1 MKSKEFRLHNE
12 ILGIIG
18 VDHIDGDKLNNLR
31 DNLRPATAQQQAQNT
46 RKRKGCSSRFKGVCF
61 DRGCWRA
68 DITPPG
74 QKQFNL
80 GFFNDEQSAAQAY
93 DEKAK
98 VLFGAFA
105 KLNFPTEQEK

>member
-1 MKSKEFRLHNE
+1 VYLPVVKEIVLKCGVVTVVGDDVFEWASKY
-12 ILGIIG
+12 
-18 VDHIDGDKLNNLR
+18 
-31 DNLRPATAQQQAQNT
+31 
-46 RKRKGCSSRFKGVCF
+46 S
-61 DRGCWRA
+61 WR
-68 DITPPG
+68 G

-105 KLNFPTEQEK
+105 KLNFPIEQEK